1 MSWLPTRI
9 GPRDVISLDRTRIVK
24 SFFFFF
30 IQIQDA
36 LIGTEVNLFDN

>member
-9 GPRDVISLDRTRIVK
+9 GPRDVISLDRTRI
-24 SFFFFF
+24 
-30 IQIQDA
+30 QIQDA